1 MKTDY
6 VIKLEKEFGAFLKIA
21 DGLGIKYSEDI
32 QYFYEVCRE
41 LGFSGNG
48 SLYYDVYS
56 YIGDY
61 NAIIRVIANGETI
74 YLEFGHHTLKMT
86 LRFALYCCSRFDVEI
101 LLDGDYRELSY
112 GDEVFIL
119 SEVIGKLKDVMIE
132 MTEQQFEDLKW
143 VQKRVSDVYEEF
155 EDDFVDDDITSPIIV
170 KGIVKS
176 RLEVGME
183 FRNYKHLF
191 MHLGWQKREE
201 QLSGAKREQFLL
213 SLKPFVKIEK
223 IQEGKDRIIIEDI
236 FIEGKGKPKPTE
248 RLQAERLQGFG
259 KRREVKHDE
268 ELDKE

>member
-1 MKTDY
+1 MKSDY
-6 VIKLEKEFGAFLKIA
+6 VIKMEKEFGAFLKIA
-21 DGLGIKYSEDI
+21 DGLGIKYSEDME
-32 QYFYEVCRE
+32 YFYDVCRD
-41 LGFSGNG
+41 LGFNGNG
-48 SLYYDVYS
+48 SLYYDVYD
-56 YIGDY
+56 YIDNPNG
-61 NAIIRVIANGETI
+61 IIKAIANNETI
-74 YLEFGHHTLKMT
+74 YLEFGHHTLRMT

-101 LLDGDYRELSY
+101 LLDGDYRELSF

-132 MTEQQFEDLKW
+132 MTEQQFDDLKC
-143 VQKRVSDVYEEF
+143 VQKQVSDVYEEF
-155 EDDFVDDDITSPIIV
+155 ENDFVDDDITSPIMV
-170 KGIVKS
+170 KWLVES
-176 RLEVGME
+176 RLEVGAE

-236 FIEGKGKPKPTE
+236 FIEGKGKPKPI
-248 RLQAERLQGFG
+248 ERLQGFG

-268 ELDKE
+268 EIDKE